1 MLKGATVH
9 TRYTHTR
16 STLIHTHIFDC
27 RSQGRALIYVPIPC
41 SAGTVVLCQP
51 LYPLTPP
58 PPAMAIK
65 TSFDWASSGVSRL
78 PLVAEV
84 AERKCRFIVCFR
96 LPIPLPLPAA
106 SASASAASAAAAAP
120 HKSFSGRFMAMG
132 TFPSLRCMLMRS
144 LPKCQLAAMAH
155 IRPPFPVQAN
165 IRPHD
170 NTLISATGWRLAR
183 LEPNN
188 GRGLIELQQLRE
200 SLYCHAVK
208 CATCWDASCAQTHV
222 RVHCTFH
229 LNNKYSEQTFN
240 LCETSL
246 RFKGPNRI
254 CLVAMGIRGTC
265 ILGTW

>member
-1 MLKGATVH
+1 MP
-9 TRYTHTR
+9 
-16 STLIHTHIFDC
+16 
-27 RSQGRALIYVPIPC
+27 IYCLFPF
-41 SAGTVVLCQP
+41 AD
-51 LYPLTPP
+51 
-58 PPAMAIK
+58 
-65 TSFDWASSGVSRL
+65 SFAVASSFSFSFSCLCCCCCTSQKLQWQIHGNGH
-78 PLVAEV
+78 
-84 AERKCRFIVCFR
+84 
-96 LPIPLPLPAA
+96 LPLPALHA
-106 SASASAASAAAAAP
+106 HAE
-120 HKSFSGRFMAMG
+120 
-132 TFPSLRCMLMRS
+132 
-144 LPKCQLAAMAH
+144 LAKMPTGCNGAH
-155 IRPPFPVQAN
+155 PPPPPPPLPVQAN

-170 NTLISATGWRLAR
+170 NTLISATGWRRAR

-208 CATCWDASCAQTHV
+208 CATCWDPSCAQTHV

-265 ILGTW
+265 ISGTW